1 MTTTTKRTL
10 LKATI
15 AALTIGLA
23 LPALAQEKPV
33 IASIVFQGDSFMK
46 SLQQGVKD
54 GAAAGGAEVLEINI
68 DGDQAK
74 ETEAIDTYIAR
85 KVDAIVIAPLSA
97 TNSAAALKRAK
108 DAGIAVIALNGGL
121 QDGSI
126 AAATFSTSN
135 TDLGKTSGAA
145 AAKFIT
151 EKLGG
156 KAKVGILAFSSLL
169 PEQSGERTGGFKG
182 AAAQG
187 NQIDIEAAQDA
198 WLPEKAVTVATDIMT
213 ANPEINV
220 IFAANEGG
228 TIGAM
233 QAVRNAGKAGQ
244 VFVFGID
251 GSEQLAKGLTAGD
264 DVLQAVTA
272 QSPREMGKMGAEAA
286 LKVLKGE
293 AVEAKTVVPT
303 LPLNRNDPA
312 GIEAFLASLK

>member
-1 MTTTTKRTL
+1 MTTKRTL
-10 LKATI
+10 LKGTI
-15 AALTIGLA
+15 AALALGLA
-23 LPALAQEKPV
+23 LPAFAQDKPV

-46 SLQQGVKD
+46 SLQQGIRD
-54 GAAAGGAEVLEINI
+54 GAEAGGAEVLEINI

-85 KVDAIVIAPLSA
+85 KVNAIVIAPLSA
-97 TNSAAALKRAK
+97 SNSAGALKRAK
-108 DAGIAVIALNGGL
+108 DAGITIVALNGGL
-121 QDGSI
+121 DDKSI

-135 TDLGKTSGAA
+135 TDLGKTSGEA

-151 EKLGG
+151 ERLGG
-156 KAKVGILAFSSLL
+156 TASIGILGFSSLL
-169 PEQSGERTGGFKG
+169 PEQSGQRTGGFKE
-182 AAAQG
+182 AAAVG
-187 NQIDIEAAQDA
+187 NTVEVVTEQDA

-213 ANPEINV
+213 ANPGINV

-251 GSEQLAKGLTAGD
+251 GSEQLAKGLMAGD

-293 AVEAKTVVPT
+293 TVEAETVVPT
-303 LPLNRNDPA
+303 LPLNRADPA
-312 GIEAFLASLK
+312 GIEAFVASLK